1 MPDKVTATP
10 AALELLAEIVADH
23 GPVLFHQSGGCCD
36 GSSPMCY
43 PQSEFLIGD
52 NDVKLGEI
60 GGVPFYISRSQY
72 EVWKHTDLIID
83 VVPGRG
89 GMSRQRT
96 RTSVSNPIKHRPF
109 GRRGGDSMLNKPIVM
124 AVLIAAASV
133 PAMAQDAQKGKTVF
147 NVCLACHTIGPGAQ
161 NKIGPELNGLDGRK
175 AGTVPNFDYSDA
187 NKSSGIV
194 WNEETFE
201 DYIKNPAAKVPG
213 TKMIFPGI
221 KNEQQEKD
229 LWAYI
234 SQFDSDGNTK
244 K

>member
-1 MPDKVTATP
+1 MLNT
-10 AALELLAEIVADH
+10 
-23 GPVLFHQSGGCCD
+23 PVL
-36 GSSPMCY
+36 
-43 PQSEFLIGD
+43 
-52 NDVKLGEI
+52 
-60 GGVPFYISRSQY
+60 
-72 EVWKHTDLIID
+72 T
-83 VVPGRG
+83 
-89 GMSRQRT
+89 
-96 RTSVSNPIKHRPF
+96 
-109 GRRGGDSMLNKPIVM
+109 
-124 AVLIAAASV
+124 AVLIAAVSV

-175 AGTVPNFDYSDA
+175 AGTVLNFDYSDA

-234 SQFDSDGNTK
+234 SQFDSDGNSK